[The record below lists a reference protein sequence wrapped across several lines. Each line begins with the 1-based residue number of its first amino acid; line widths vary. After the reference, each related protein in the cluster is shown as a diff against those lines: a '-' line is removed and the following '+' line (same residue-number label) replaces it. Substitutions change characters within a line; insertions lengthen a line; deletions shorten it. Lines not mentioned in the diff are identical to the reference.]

1 MERGLW
7 RSLGY
12 YFSQSR
18 TVFQHQITAAEALS
32 SESQALPR
40 TDTMPFLGH
49 LFQGCAT
56 VKIFLIK
63 KREEREE
70 AFPALV
76 KSGDRINS

>member
-1 MERGLW
+1 
-7 RSLGY
+7 
-12 YFSQSR
+12 
-18 TVFQHQITAAEALS
+18 
-32 SESQALPR
+32 
-40 TDTMPFLGH
+40 MPFLGH

-63 KREEREE
+63 KPEEREE